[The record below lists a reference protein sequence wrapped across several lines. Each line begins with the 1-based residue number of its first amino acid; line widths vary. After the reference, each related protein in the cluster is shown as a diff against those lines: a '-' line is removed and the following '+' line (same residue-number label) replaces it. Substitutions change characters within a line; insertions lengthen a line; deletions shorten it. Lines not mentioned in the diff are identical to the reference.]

1 MPTDTFLHLK
11 PEKQQLIIQ
20 ESLAEFAFQDYAQAS
35 LNAIVR
41 RVGMA
46 KGSVYQYFGDK
57 KGLYL
62 YLIEYGSQAKMKALA
77 PLLFEQMTKPDL
89 AFTAWLEAMYEA
101 GIDFL
106 MEQPLLGLFLQR
118 LAQDRSTP
126 ELQTM
131 MHSRREQALA
141 LFTARIRFDQER
153 GLLRSDLSAELMAW
167 QVFTLGNNITDL
179 AQLEQSPD
187 QLLQRSEAQAEFVDK
202 LRVLKTQVR
211 DLIRLLAQGMQAHPQ
226 P

>member
-1 MPTDTFLHLK
+1 VQNVAP
-11 PEKQQLIIQ
+11 
-20 ESLAEFAFQDYAQAS
+20 YQARAS
-35 LNAIVR
+35 GR
-41 RVGMA
+41 R
-46 KGSVYQYFGDK
+46 Y
-57 KGLYL
+57 
-62 YLIEYGSQAKMKALA
+62 E
-77 PLLFEQMTKPDL
+77 
-89 AFTAWLEAMYEA
+89 TAYEA

-126 ELQTM
+126 ELQM
-131 MHSRREQALA
+131 MMQQRREQALA

-153 GLLRSDLSAELMAW
+153 RLLRSDVSAELMAW

-187 QLLQRSEAQAEFVDK
+187 QLLQRSEAQAEFVAK
-202 LRVLKTQVR
+202 LRLLKTQVR
-211 DLIRLLAQGMQAHPQ
+211 DLIRLLAQGMQANPQ